1 MALLARLRSSLFK
14 PLESPLRLLR
24 IRFSIALL
32 EEPGKHFQTGISLV
46 PTLAFKPILNFQEP
60 KATGSHWQ
68 AMSTSSPGPLPELR
82 RLWGQIGPFRSRII
96 IGTIY
101 SIVNKIFDLAP
112 PLLIGMAVD
121 IVVRPENSFLSQY
134 GLPRADHQ
142 LWLLA
147 ILTLIVWGAESV
159 FEFLYAVTWRNLAQA
174 LQHDVRVRAYDHVQS
189 LDHAA
194 LDELTSGKLMAVLN
208 DDINQLERFFN
219 DGANTILQLST
230 TILVVG
236 ALFIGAIPSLSWMT
250 FLPAPIIWFASI
262 KVQAALAP
270 RYRAVRDQAGVIN
283 DLLANNIGGLTTIK
297 SFVTEAHES
306 RRLESESLEYQ
317 KRNESAIRLSSAFVP
332 IIRMAIVVGFI
343 LIMVYGGLMTIRGE
357 LEVGT
362 YSVLVFMTQRLL
374 WPLTTLGTTLDL
386 YRRSMASIHRILE
399 LLELQRH
406 LPDGK
411 EVLENCGGE
420 VQFDNVSF
428 SYPNHSRPVLSE
440 FSLTVPKG
448 TTLGLVG
455 TTGSGKSTLV
465 KLLLRF
471 YDPNSGRVT
480 LDGHELPE
488 LTLQSLRQQIG
499 LVSQDVF
506 LFDGTVEENIRY
518 GTFDASQEA
527 LQTAIRQAAVD
538 EFLPRLP
545 NGLATLVGERGVRLS
560 GGQRQ
565 RIALAR
571 ALLKNPPIL
580 ILDEATSAVDNE
592 TERAITLALEEVRKG
607 RTVIIVAH
615 RLSTIR
621 HADRIVVVSE
631 GRIAEDGHHE
641 DLLEKG
647 GVYASLWRIQ
657 SGEVRLS

>member
-1 MALLARLRSSLFK
+1 MPNPA
-14 PLESPLRLLR
+14 
-24 IRFSIALL
+24 
-32 EEPGKHFQTGISLV
+32 
-46 PTLAFKPILNFQEP
+46 
-60 KATGSHWQ
+60 
-68 AMSTSSPGPLPELR
+68 PGPFPELR
-82 RLWGQIGPFRSRII
+82 RLWSQIGPFRNRII

-101 SIVNKIFDLAP
+101 SVLNKIFDLAP
-112 PLLIGMAVD
+112 PLLIGVAVD
-121 IVVRPENSFLSQY
+121 IVVRPESSFLSGY
-134 GLPRADHQ
+134 GLPRADQQ
-142 LWLLA
+142 LWALA
-147 ILTLIVWGAESV
+147 VLTLIIWGAESI
-159 FEFLYAVTWRNLAQA
+159 FEYLYAVTWRNLAQA

-189 LDHAA
+189 LDHSA
-194 LDELTSGKLMAVLN
+194 LDDLTSGKVMAILN

-219 DGANTILQLST
+219 DGANTILQLAT
-230 TILVVG
+230 TITVVG
-236 ALFIGAIPSLSWMT
+236 ALFIGAIPTLAWMT
-250 FLPAPIIWFASI
+250 FLPAPLIWIASI

-306 RRLESESLEYQ
+306 RRLEADSSEYQ

-332 IIRMAIVVGFI
+332 LIRMAIVVGFV

-362 YSVLVFMTQRLL
+362 YSVLIFMTQRLL

-386 YRRSMASIHRILE
+386 YRRSMASTARILE
-399 LLELQRH
+399 LLEMKRH
-406 LPDGK
+406 LKDGSN
-411 EVLENCGGE
+411 ELESCRGE
-420 VQFDNVSF
+420 VEFQDVTFA
-428 SYPNHSRPVLSE
+428 YPAHPRPVLE
-440 FSLTVPKG
+440 GFNLAIPQG

-471 YDPNSGRVT
+471 YDPSVGQVT
-480 LDGHELPE
+480 LDGHRLPE
-488 LTLQSLRQQIG
+488 LTLKSLRRQIG

-518 GTFDASQEA
+518 GSFEA
-527 LQTAIRQAAVD
+527 TPQQLETVIRQAAVD

-545 NGLATLVGERGVRLS
+545 NGLATVVGERGVRLS

-580 ILDEATSAVDNE
+580 ILDEATSSVDNE

-607 RTVIIVAH
+607 RTVLIVAH

-621 HADRIVVVSE
+621 HADRIVVLSQ

-641 DLLEKG
+641 DLLKKDG
-647 GVYASLWRIQ
+647 IYASLWRIQ
-657 SGEVRLS
+657 SGELSAQT

>member
-1 MALLARLRSSLFK
+1 
-14 PLESPLRLLR
+14 
-24 IRFSIALL
+24 
-32 EEPGKHFQTGISLV
+32 
-46 PTLAFKPILNFQEP
+46 
-60 KATGSHWQ
+60 
-68 AMSTSSPGPLPELR
+68 MSNSAPGPLPELR
-82 RLWGQIGPFRSRII
+82 RLWGQIGPFRGRIVL
-96 IGTIY
+96 GTTY
-101 SIVNKIFDLAP
+101 SVLNKIFDLAP
-112 PLLIGMAVD
+112 PVLIGMAVD
-121 IVVRPENSFLSQY
+121 IVVRPETSLLSRY
-134 GLPRADHQ
+134 GMPQADQQ
-142 LWLLA
+142 LWFLA
-147 ILTLIVWGAESV
+147 ILTLLVWGAESV
-159 FEFLYAVTWRNLAQA
+159 FEYLYAVTWRNLAQA
-174 LQHDVRVRAYDHVQS
+174 LQHDVRVRAYNHVQS

-194 LDELTSGKLMAVLN
+194 LDGLTSGKVMAVLN

-219 DGANTILQLST
+219 DGANTILQLTT

-236 ALFIGAIPSLSWMT
+236 AIFIGAIPSLSWMA
-250 FLPAPIIWFASI
+250 FLPAPIIWVASI

-283 DLLANNIGGLTTIK
+283 DLLANNLGGLPTIK

-306 RRLESESLEYQ
+306 RRLEADSIEYQ
-317 KRNESAIRLSSAFVP
+317 RRNESAIRLSSAFVP
-332 IIRMAIVVGFI
+332 IIRMAIVVGFV

-357 LEVGT
+357 LAVGT

-399 LLELQRH
+399 LLEIKRL
-406 LPDGK
+406 LPDGAK
-411 EVLENCGGE
+411 TLDSCRGE
-420 VQFDNVSF
+420 IAFDSVSF
-428 SYPNHSRPVLSE
+428 SYPGHTRPVLES
-440 FSLTVPKG
+440 FSLNIPAG
-448 TTLGLVG
+448 TTIGLVG

-471 YDPNSGRVT
+471 YDPSSGRVT
-480 LDGHELPE
+480 LDGQPLPD
-488 LTLQSLRQQIG
+488 LTLKSLRQQIG

-518 GTFDASQEA
+518 GTFEA
-527 LQTAIRQAAVD
+527 TPEQLERAIRQAAVD

-545 NGLATLVGERGVRLS
+545 DGLNTLVGERGVRLS

-571 ALLKNPPIL
+571 ALLKNPPTL

-592 TERAITLALEEVRKG
+592 TERAITVALEEVRKG

-631 GRIAEDGHHE
+631 GRITEDGEH
-641 DLLEKG
+641 DALVAQQ

-657 SGEVRLS
+657 TGEGREDPGRGFSVEI

>member
-1 MALLARLRSSLFK
+1 
-14 PLESPLRLLR
+14 
-24 IRFSIALL
+24 
-32 EEPGKHFQTGISLV
+32 
-46 PTLAFKPILNFQEP
+46 
-60 KATGSHWQ
+60 
-68 AMSTSSPGPLPELR
+68 MSNSAPGPFPELR

-96 IGTIY
+96 IGTTY
-101 SIVNKIFDLAP
+101 SILNKIFDLAP

-121 IVVRPENSFLSQY
+121 IVVRPESSFLSRY
-134 GLPRADHQ
+134 GLPQADQQ
-142 LWLLA
+142 LWVLA
-147 ILTLIVWGAESV
+147 VLTLLIWGAESV
-159 FEFLYAVTWRNLAQA
+159 FEYLYAVTWRNLAQA

-194 LDELTSGKLMAVLN
+194 LDDLTSGKLMAVLN

-219 DGANTILQLST
+219 DGANTILQLAT

-236 ALFIGAIPSLSWMT
+236 ALFVGAIPTLAWMT
-250 FLPAPIIWFASI
+250 FLPAPIIWMASI

-270 RYRAVRDQAGVIN
+270 RYRAVRDQAGIIN
-283 DLLANNIGGLTTIK
+283 DLLANNIGGLPTIK

-306 RRLESESLEYQ
+306 RRLEADSLEYQ

-399 LLELQRH
+399 LLELKRQ
-406 LPDGK
+406 LPNGSRI
-411 EVLENCGGE
+411 LESCRGDVE
-420 VQFDNVSF
+420 FQDVTF
-428 SYPNHSRPVLSE
+428 SYPAHSRPVLEHFNLSI
-440 FSLTVPKG
+440 TQG
-448 TTLGLVG
+448 TTIGLVG

-471 YDPNSGRVT
+471 YDPALGQITV
-480 LDGHELPE
+480 DGHRLPE
-488 LTLQSLRQQIG
+488 LTLESLRRQIG

-518 GTFDASQEA
+518 GSFEASQEEME
-527 LQTAIRQAAVD
+527 TVIRQAAVD

-545 NGLATLVGERGVRLS
+545 NGLKTVVGERGVRLS

-580 ILDEATSAVDNE
+580 ILDEATSSVDNE
-592 TERAITLALEEVRKG
+592 TERAITVALEEVRKG
-607 RTVIIVAH
+607 RTVLIVAH

-631 GRIAEDGHHE
+631 GRIVEDGHHQ
-641 DLLEKG
+641 DLLEKDG
-647 GVYASLWRIQ
+647 IYASLWRIQ
-657 SGEVRLS
+657 SGEVSFS